1 MAYSYNRI
9 ILVGRLTADPVI
21 KYTMDNTPVASF
33 TLAVDRGY
41 SSKNGNSE
49 VDFIPIEAWRDRA
62 DFAGKYLN
70 KGMLIL
76 VEGKLVIRKWTDQS
90 GNKRTF
96 ANVRADRIQF
106 MEKKSANRGNNVDNN
121 NFVPPIED
129 SNLGNNTSNQDH
141 IDPGSDIDIDDI
153 PF

>member
-1 MAYSYNRI
+1 MAYSYNKV
-9 ILVGRLTADPVI
+9 ILVGRLTADPIV
-21 KYTMDNTPVASF
+21 KYTTDNTPVSSF

-41 SSKNGNSE
+41 SKNSQSGNSN
-49 VDFIPIEAWRDRA
+49 VDFIPIEAWRERA
-62 DFAGKYLN
+62 DFASKYLT
-70 KGMLIL
+70 KGMLVL

-106 MEKKSANRGNNVDNN
+106 MEKKANRYSNNIDNN
-121 NFVPPIED
+121 DFVPPTTNDIPE
-129 SNLGNNTSNQDH
+129 SNTA
-141 IDPGSDIDIDDI
+141 SDIDIDDI

>member
-21 KYTMDNTPVASF
+21 KYTPDNVPVASF

-41 SSKNGNSE
+41 SKNQQDNN
-49 VDFIPIEAWRDRA
+49 VDFIPIESWRDRA
-62 DFAGKYLN
+62 DFVSKYLS
-70 KGMLIL
+70 KGMLVL
-76 VEGKLVIRKWTDQS
+76 VEGKLVIRKWTDQT
-90 GNKRTF
+90 GNRRTF

-106 MEKKSANRGNNVDNN
+106 MEKKSSRQGNDINNN
-121 NFVPPIED
+121 NFVPPITED
-129 SNLGNNTSNQDH
+129 VPPSEGD
-141 IDPGSDIDIDDI
+141 GIDIDDI

>member
-1 MAYSYNRI
+1 MAYSYNRV

-21 KYTMDNTPVASF
+21 KYTPDNTPVASF

-41 SSKNGNSE
+41 SKSGQNSN
-49 VDFIPIEAWRDRA
+49 VDFIPIESWRDRA
-62 DFAGKYLN
+62 DFASKYLT
-70 KGMLIL
+70 KGMLVL

-106 MEKKSANRGNNVDNN
+106 MEKKANRYENNIDNN
-121 NFVPPIED
+121 DFVPP
-129 SNLGNNTSNQDH
+129 T
-141 IDPGSDIDIDDI
+141 DIPEPPDETETDIDDI

>member
-21 KYTMDNTPVASF
+21 KYTPDNTPVASF

-41 SSKNGNSE
+41 SKNSQNSN
-49 VDFIPIEAWRDRA
+49 VDFIPIESWRERA
-62 DFAGKYLN
+62 DFVSKYLT
-70 KGMLIL
+70 KGMLVL

-106 MEKKSANRGNNVDNN
+106 MEKKANRYENNIDNN
-121 NFVPPIED
+121 DFVPPTPTDNIGGSAED
-129 SNLGNNTSNQDH
+129 V
-141 IDPGSDIDIDDI
+141 DIDDI

>member
-21 KYTMDNTPVASF
+21 KYTPDNTPVASF

-41 SSKNGNSE
+41 SKNSQNSN
-49 VDFIPIEAWRDRA
+49 VDFIPIESWRERA
-62 DFAGKYLN
+62 DFVSKYLN
-70 KGMLIL
+70 KGMLVL

-106 MEKKSANRGNNVDNN
+106 MEKKANRYENNIDNN
-121 NFVPPIED
+121 NFVPPVNTNNIAEPTED
-129 SNLGNNTSNQDH
+129 V
-141 IDPGSDIDIDDI
+141 DIDDI